1 MDTPTIAKYYREK
14 DPMERLKL
22 LEQSIAAG
30 EEPEE
35 NRIRKELWEIRYSD
49 KAETGDTRADGYLG
63 LWMTM
68 EFNRNSASRFFG
80 TRSAKKEIG
89 KYLKK
94 INPITQRFSA

>member
-49 KAETGDTRADGYLG
+49 KAETGDTRAGGHPLE
-63 LWMTM
+63 
-68 EFNRNSASRFFG
+68 EFHQRLSRSLDDHG
-80 TRSAKKEIG
+80 V
-89 KYLKK
+89 
-94 INPITQRFSA
+94 

>member
-35 NRIRKELWEIRYSD
+35 NKITNIIIRQQKQKQW
-49 KAETGDTRADGYLG
+49 
-63 LWMTM
+63 
-68 EFNRNSASRFFG
+68 NFF
-80 TRSAKKEIG
+80 I
-89 KYLKK
+89 
-94 INPITQRFSA
+94 

>member
-35 NRIRKELWEIRYSD
+35 NKIRKELWEIRYSQI
-49 KAETGDTRADGYLG
+49 
-63 LWMTM
+63 LWY
-68 EFNRNSASRFFG
+68 
-80 TRSAKKEIG
+80 KKCEERDR
-89 KYLKK
+89 
-94 INPITQRFSA
+94 QVS

>member
-35 NRIRKELWEIRYSD
+35 NRIRKELWEIGYSD
-49 KAETGDTRADGYLG
+49 KSETGDTRADGYLG
-63 LWMTM
+63 LWMTLVK
-68 EFNRNSASRFFG
+68 EPRRKRSASIL
-80 TRSAKKEIG
+80 RS
-89 KYLKK
+89 
-94 INPITQRFSA
+94 

>member
-35 NRIRKELWEIRYSD
+35 NRRL
-49 KAETGDTRADGYLG
+49 
-63 LWMTM
+63 
-68 EFNRNSASRFFG
+68 SRSLDDHG
-80 TRSAKKEIG
+80 V
-89 KYLKK
+89 
-94 INPITQRFSA
+94 

>member
-49 KAETGDTRADGYLG
+49 KAG
-63 LWMTM
+63 LVIPGQTVI
-68 EFNRNSASRFFG
+68 SVSG
-80 TRSAKKEIG
+80 
-89 KYLKK
+89 
-94 INPITQRFSA
+94 

>member
-35 NRIRKELWEIRYSD
+35 NRIRKELWEIRTAI
-49 KAETGDTRADGYLG
+49 KLRLVIPGRRL
-63 LWMTM
+63 
-68 EFNRNSASRFFG
+68 SRSLDDHG
-80 TRSAKKEIG
+80 V
-89 KYLKK
+89 
-94 INPITQRFSA
+94 

>member
-49 KAETGDTRADGYLG
+49 KAETGDTRVRLTGEVVARQ
-63 LWMTM
+63 
-68 EFNRNSASRFFG
+68 E
-80 TRSAKKEIG
+80 KKEEMRGRLI
-89 KYLKK
+89 
-94 INPITQRFSA
+94 SS

>member
-35 NRIRKELWEIRYSD
+35 NRIRKELWEIRTAIKLRLMIPGQTVISVS
-49 KAETGDTRADGYLG
+49 G
-63 LWMTM
+63 
-68 EFNRNSASRFFG
+68 
-80 TRSAKKEIG
+80 
-89 KYLKK
+89 
-94 INPITQRFSA
+94 

>member
-35 NRIRKELWEIRYSD
+35 NRIRKELWESVTAIKLRLVIPGQTVISVS
-49 KAETGDTRADGYLG
+49 G
-63 LWMTM
+63 
-68 EFNRNSASRFFG
+68 
-80 TRSAKKEIG
+80 
-89 KYLKK
+89 
-94 INPITQRFSA
+94 

>member
-49 KAETGDTRADGYLG
+49 KAGD
-63 LWMTM
+63 W
-68 EFNRNSASRFFG
+68 
-80 TRSAKKEIG
+80 
-89 KYLKK
+89 
-94 INPITQRFSA
+94 

>member
-35 NRIRKELWEIRYSD
+35 
-49 KAETGDTRADGYLG
+49 TGSA
-63 LWMTM
+63 
-68 EFNRNSASRFFG
+68 RNSG
-80 TRSAKKEIG
+80 RSVTAIKLRLVIPG
-89 KYLKK
+89 QTV
-94 INPITQRFSA
+94 ISVSG

>member
-35 NRIRKELWEIRYSD
+35 NKIRK
-49 KAETGDTRADGYLG
+49 KTGSA
-63 LWMTM
+63 
-68 EFNRNSASRFFG
+68 RNSG
-80 TRSAKKEIG
+80 RSVTAIKLRLVIPG
-89 KYLKK
+89 QTV
-94 INPITQRFSA
+94 ISVSG